1 MAMPPPVV
9 GGGGQQ
15 EQWQERLS
23 RALKMVVEQEQ
34 DLFDREA
41 VAAALAVS
49 PAAMPPAAVP
59 LPAPPM
65 VVPIMAGG
73 GQVAKRK
80 KKHFSEQEVQHLRE
94 GVQKYGV
101 GNWANMLN
109 DPALQ
114 FDETRN
120 AVSLKDKWRNLMKAA

>member
-1 MAMPPPVV
+1 M
-9 GGGGQQ
+9 
-15 EQWQERLS
+15 
-23 RALKMVVEQEQ
+23 
-34 DLFDREA
+34 FDREVQPA
-41 VAAALAVS
+41 MAA
-49 PAAMPPAAVP
+49 PAM
-59 LPAPPM
+59 AP
-65 VVPIMAGG
+65 VPIMATPAMATPAMAPVPIMAG

-101 GNWANMLN
+101 GNWANILN
-109 DPALQ
+109 DTTLK